1 MFFKKGKKE
10 KMKKQEFIEES
21 TENKNFS
28 NDEIEIFE
36 NTGGD
41 LELNNDGVKSTLSY
55 REEYT
60 IILRIFLNE
69 FETLTFE
76 RDRLVAML
84 EVGTLDE
91 ESIVIIDDVKY
102 VVDSTL
108 ETYNMLFESNIGEVY
123 FLDSQCKNI
132 DYRIRHGLK
141 IESES
146 LEKMNESILGNNAEE
161 FQNAIYSN
169 AKGMELVN
177 ESFSDINELVIENY
191 F

>member
-1 MFFKKGKKE
+1 M
-10 KMKKQEFIEES
+10 
-21 TENKNFS
+21 
-28 NDEIEIFE
+28 
-36 NTGGD
+36 
-41 LELNNDGVKSTLSY
+41 
-55 REEYT
+55 
-60 IILRIFLNE
+60 
-69 FETLTFE
+69 TFE

-146 LEKMNESILGNNAEE
+146 LEKMNESILGNNA
-161 FQNAIYSN
+161 
-169 AKGMELVN
+169 
-177 ESFSDINELVIENY
+177 
-191 F
+191 

>member
-21 TENKNFS
+21 TENINFS
-28 NDEIEIFE
+28 NDKIEIFE

-41 LELNNDGVKSTLSY
+41 LELSNDEVEPTLSY

-60 IILRIFLNE
+60 IILRIFLNG